1 MTKGIFLTHTFQFQ
15 LTSRLLPSHLVA
27 SFSQMLIA
35 YKSPFM
41 IVISAKYFCEVT
53 KNARN
58 DGHLNI
64 TKYGKLTF
72 ILLQIDGY

>member
-1 MTKGIFLTHTFQFQ
+1 
-15 LTSRLLPSHLVA
+15 
-27 SFSQMLIA
+27 
-35 YKSPFM
+35 M

-72 ILLQIDGY
+72 ILLQIDGYWQKTETSEGVILSYVDC